1 MIKEAF
7 GKGATTEAAIE
18 AAKAELGAPWDADV
32 QIEVLKTA
40 SKKIL
45 GLFGGSLA
53 EVRAYYEIP
62 DAPKKEDKPR
72 KQAPK
77 KLEKPVE
84 AKKSEQVKKS
94 EPLKKREQPKKET
107 VKKQEEIKAA
117 VKSEAPVVADVPV
130 KEKTVGETSKKAES
144 YIRSILEGMGVSE
157 IEISACED
165 DEGVE
170 VQLNCGNDYGYVIGR
185 RGETL
190 DAIQYL
196 TRLVINKG
204 SDGYKRVSIN
214 AGNYREKREETLR
227 ELAKKNAS
235 RVRKYG
241 RNVTLDPMNPYE
253 RRIIHT
259 TIQEIEGVDSHS
271 VGSESDRRVVIT
283 LAEGFKATNPGRDNR
298 RSGRNDYH
306 RRDGYNNKKNVVT
319 EPARAPRSDSA
330 GSLYGKIEPKN
341 KEE

>member
-18 AAKAELGAPWDADV
+18 AAKSELGAPWDADV

-40 SKKIL
+40 KKKTL

-53 EVRAYYEIP
+53 EVRAYYEAP
-62 DAPKKEDKPR
+62 DEVKKPAVKNQKPAKPEKKAEAKKPESKKEAAPKKDETP
-72 KQAPK
+72 KQT
-77 KLEKPVE
+77 E
-84 AKKSEQVKKS
+84 
-94 EPLKKREQPKKET
+94 RT
-107 VKKQEEIKAA
+107 VGASSKAA
-117 VKSEAPVVADVPV
+117 EA
-130 KEKTVGETSKKAES
+130 
-144 YIRSILEGMGVSE
+144 YIKSILEGMGVQDAS
-157 IEISACED
+157 ISSSED
-165 DEGVE
+165 DESVY
-170 VQLNCGNDYGYVIGR
+170 VQLDCGNDYGYVIGR

-204 SDGYKRVSIN
+204 KDNYKRVSIN

-227 ELAKKNAS
+227 ELAKKNAA
-235 RVRKYG
+235 RVKKYG
-241 RNVTLDPMNPYE
+241 RNVCLDPMNPYE

-271 VGSESDRRVVIT
+271 IGSESDRRVVIT
-283 LAEGFKATNPGRDNR
+283 LAEGFKATNPSNGRGRRGDYRRYDNR
-298 RSGRNDYH
+298 SRS
-306 RRDGYNNKKNVVT
+306 K
-319 EPARAPRSDSA
+319 EQPAAPTRAPRSDLE
-330 GSLYGKIEPKN
+330 GSLYGKIEPKA

>member
-18 AAKAELGAPWDADV
+18 AAKNELGAPWDADV
-32 QIEVLKTA
+32 QIEVIKTA
-40 SKKIL
+40 KKKTL

-53 EVRAYYEIP
+53 EVRAYYEVP
-62 DAPKKEDKPR
+62 EEVKKSVPKAAKPAAPKQEKKTEVKKSDVQKTSSPKKEEETKP
-72 KQAPK
+72 
-77 KLEKPVE
+77 
-84 AKKSEQVKKS
+84 
-94 EPLKKREQPKKET
+94 ET
-107 VKKQEEIKAA
+107 
-117 VKSEAPVVADVPV
+117 P
-130 KEKTVGETSKKAES
+130 KTVGDASKAAEE
-144 YIRSILEGMGVSE
+144 YIKGILIGMGVTE
-157 IEISACED
+157 AKVSASED
-165 DEGVE
+165 DESVY
-170 VQLNCGNDYGYVIGR
+170 VQLDCGNDFGYVIGR

-204 SDGYKRVSIN
+204 KDSYKRVSIN

-227 ELAKKNAS
+227 DLAKRNAA
-235 RVRKYG
+235 RVKKYG
-241 RNVTLDPMNPYE
+241 RNVCLDPMNPYE

-283 LAEGFKATNPGRDNR
+283 LAEGFKATNPSYGRNR
-298 RSGRNDYH
+298 RGDYRRNENRSQSKDQQP
-306 RRDGYNNKKNVVT
+306 T
-319 EPARAPRSDSA
+319 RAPRSDLE

>member
-18 AAKAELGAPWDADV
+18 AAKSELRAPWDADV

-40 SKKIL
+40 KKKTL

-53 EVRAYYEIP
+53 EVRAYYEAP
-62 DAPKKEDKPR
+62 DEVKKPAVKNQKPAKPEKKAEAKKPEAKKEAAPKKDETP
-72 KQAPK
+72 KQT
-77 KLEKPVE
+77 E
-84 AKKSEQVKKS
+84 
-94 EPLKKREQPKKET
+94 RT
-107 VKKQEEIKAA
+107 VGASSKAA
-117 VKSEAPVVADVPV
+117 EA
-130 KEKTVGETSKKAES
+130 
-144 YIRSILEGMGVSE
+144 YIKSILEGMGVQDAS
-157 IEISACED
+157 ISSSED
-165 DEGVE
+165 DESVY
-170 VQLNCGNDYGYVIGR
+170 VQLDCGNDYGYVIGR

-204 SDGYKRVSIN
+204 KDNYKRVSIN

-227 ELAKKNAS
+227 ELAKKNAA
-235 RVRKYG
+235 RVKKYG
-241 RNVTLDPMNPYE
+241 RNVCLDPMNPYE

-271 VGSESDRRVVIT
+271 IGSESDRRVVIT
-283 LAEGFKATNPGRDNR
+283 LAEGFKATNPSNGRGRRGDYRRYDNR
-298 RSGRNDYH
+298 SRS
-306 RRDGYNNKKNVVT
+306 K
-319 EPARAPRSDSA
+319 EQPAAPTRAPRSDLE
-330 GSLYGKIEPKN
+330 GSLYGKIEPKA

>member
-18 AAKAELGAPWDADV
+18 AAKSELGAPWDADV

-40 SKKIL
+40 KKKTL

-53 EVRAYYEIP
+53 EVRAYYEAP
-62 DAPKKEDKPR
+62 DE
-72 KQAPK
+72 
-77 KLEKPVE
+77 
-84 AKKSEQVKKS
+84 VKK
-94 EPLKKREQPKKET
+94 P
-107 VKKQEEIKAA
+107 A
-117 VKSEAPVVADVPV
+117 VKNQKPAKPE
-130 KEKTVGETSKKAES
+130 KKAES
-144 YIRSILEGMGVSE
+144 KKPEAKKEAAPKKDETPKQTERTVGASSKAAEAYIKSILEGMGVQDAS
-157 IEISACED
+157 ISSSED
-165 DEGVE
+165 DESVY
-170 VQLNCGNDYGYVIGR
+170 VQLDCGNDYGYVIGR

-204 SDGYKRVSIN
+204 KDNYKRVSIN

-227 ELAKKNAS
+227 ELAKKNAA
-235 RVRKYG
+235 RVKKYG
-241 RNVTLDPMNPYE
+241 RNVCLDPMNPYE

-271 VGSESDRRVVIT
+271 IGSESDRRVVIT
-283 LAEGFKATNPGRDNR
+283 LAEGFKATNPSNGRGRRGDYRRYDNR
-298 RSGRNDYH
+298 SRS
-306 RRDGYNNKKNVVT
+306 K
-319 EPARAPRSDSA
+319 EQPAAPTRAPRSDLE
-330 GSLYGKIEPKN
+330 GSLYGKIEPKA

>member
-18 AAKAELGAPWDADV
+18 AAKSELGAPWDADV

-40 SKKIL
+40 KKKTL

-53 EVRAYYEIP
+53 EVRAYYEAP
-62 DAPKKEDKPR
+62 DEVKKPAVKNQKPAKPEKKAEAKKPEAKKEAAPKKDETP
-72 KQAPK
+72 KQT
-77 KLEKPVE
+77 E
-84 AKKSEQVKKS
+84 
-94 EPLKKREQPKKET
+94 RT
-107 VKKQEEIKAA
+107 VGASSKAA
-117 VKSEAPVVADVPV
+117 EA
-130 KEKTVGETSKKAES
+130 
-144 YIRSILEGMGVSE
+144 YIKSILEGMGVQDAS
-157 IEISACED
+157 ISSSED
-165 DEGVE
+165 DESVY
-170 VQLNCGNDYGYVIGR
+170 VQLDCGNDYGYVIGR

-204 SDGYKRVSIN
+204 KDNYKRVSIN

-227 ELAKKNAS
+227 ELAKKNAA
-235 RVRKYG
+235 RVKKYG
-241 RNVTLDPMNPYE
+241 RNVCLDPMNPYE

-271 VGSESDRRVVIT
+271 IGSESDRRVVIT
-283 LAEGFKATNPGRDNR
+283 LAEGFKATNPLNGRGRRGDYRRYDNR
-298 RSGRNDYH
+298 SRS
-306 RRDGYNNKKNVVT
+306 K
-319 EPARAPRSDSA
+319 EQPAAPTRAPRSDLE
-330 GSLYGKIEPKN
+330 GSLYGKIEPKA

>member
-7 GKGATTEAAIE
+7 GKGATTEAAVE

-32 QIEVLKTA
+32 QVEVIKTA

-53 EVRAYYEIP
+53 EARAYYEIP
-62 DAPKKEDKPR
+62 DAPKKEEKT
-72 KQAPK
+72 KKQQAPK
-77 KLEKPVE
+77 
-84 AKKSEQVKKS
+84 A
-94 EPLKKREQPKKET
+94 PKKADKPQE
-107 VKKQEEIKAA
+107 KKAEA
-117 VKSEAPVVADVPV
+117 VKEVKEVKETKAVKEEAPVAPA
-130 KEKTVGETSKKAES
+130 KEKTVGEASIKAEK
-144 YIRSILEGMGVSE
+144 YIRSILEGMGVSDA
-157 IEISACED
+157 EISACED
-165 DEGVE
+165 DDGVE

-214 AGNYREKREETLR
+214 AGNYREKRVETLR
-227 ELAKKNAS
+227 ELAKKNAA
-235 RVRKYG
+235 RVKKYG
-241 RNVTLDPMNPYE
+241 RNATLDPMNPYE

-298 RSGRNDYH
+298 RGGRNDY
-306 RRDGYNNKKNVVT
+306 RRKDNYKKSAPAA
-319 EPARAPRSDSA
+319 EPTRAPRSDSA

-341 KEE
+341 KVEE

>member
-18 AAKAELGAPWDADV
+18 AAKSELGAPWDADV

-40 SKKIL
+40 KKKTL

-53 EVRAYYEIP
+53 EVRAYYEAP
-62 DAPKKEDKPR
+62 DEVKKPAVKNQKPAKPEKKAEAKKPEAKKEAAPKKDETP
-72 KQAPK
+72 KQTERIVGA
-77 KLEKPVE
+77 
-84 AKKSEQVKKS
+84 SS
-94 EPLKKREQPKKET
+94 
-107 VKKQEEIKAA
+107 KAA
-117 VKSEAPVVADVPV
+117 EA
-130 KEKTVGETSKKAES
+130 
-144 YIRSILEGMGVSE
+144 YIKSILEGMGVQDAS
-157 IEISACED
+157 ISSSED
-165 DEGVE
+165 DESVY
-170 VQLNCGNDYGYVIGR
+170 VQLDCGNDYGYVIGR

-204 SDGYKRVSIN
+204 KDNYKRVSIN

-227 ELAKKNAS
+227 ELAKKNAA
-235 RVRKYG
+235 RVKKYG
-241 RNVTLDPMNPYE
+241 RNVCLDPMNPYE

-271 VGSESDRRVVIT
+271 IGSESDRRVVIT
-283 LAEGFKATNPGRDNR
+283 LAEGFKATNPSNGRGRRGDYRRYDNR
-298 RSGRNDYH
+298 SRS
-306 RRDGYNNKKNVVT
+306 K
-319 EPARAPRSDSA
+319 EQPAAPTRAPRSDLE
-330 GSLYGKIEPKN
+330 GSLYGKIEPKA

>member
-7 GKGATTEAAIE
+7 GKGATTEAAVE
-18 AAKAELGAPWDADV
+18 AAKAELNAPWDADV

-62 DAPKKEDKPR
+62 DAPKKEDKPK

-77 KLEKPVE
+77 KAEKPQE
-84 AKKSEQVKKS
+84 AKKPEQPKKAEQVKK
-94 EPLKKREQPKKET
+94 PVAKEET
-107 VKKQEEIKAA
+107 
-117 VKSEAPVVADVPV
+117 PVVVAPA
-130 KEKTVGETSKKAES
+130 KEKTVGEASKKAEN
-144 YIRSILEGMGVSE
+144 YIRSILEGMGVSD

-204 SDGYKRVSIN
+204 NDGYKRVSIN

-227 ELAKKNAS
+227 ELAKKNAA
-235 RVRKYG
+235 RVKKYG
-241 RNVTLDPMNPYE
+241 RNVSLDPMNPYE

-298 RSGRNDYH
+298 RGGRNDYH
-306 RRDGYNNKKNVVT
+306 RRDGYNNKKAAAI
-319 EPARAPRSDSA
+319 EPARAPRSDFA

>member
-18 AAKAELGAPWDADV
+18 AAKSELGAPWDADV

-40 SKKIL
+40 KKKTL

-53 EVRAYYEIP
+53 EVRAYYEAP
-62 DAPKKEDKPR
+62 DEVKKPAVKNQKPAKPEKKAETKKPEAKKEAAPKKDETP
-72 KQAPK
+72 KQT
-77 KLEKPVE
+77 E
-84 AKKSEQVKKS
+84 
-94 EPLKKREQPKKET
+94 RT
-107 VKKQEEIKAA
+107 VGASSKAA
-117 VKSEAPVVADVPV
+117 EA
-130 KEKTVGETSKKAES
+130 
-144 YIRSILEGMGVSE
+144 YIKSILEGMGVQDAS
-157 IEISACED
+157 ISSSED
-165 DEGVE
+165 DESVY
-170 VQLNCGNDYGYVIGR
+170 VQLDCSNDYGYVIGR

-204 SDGYKRVSIN
+204 KDNYKRVSIN

-227 ELAKKNAS
+227 ELAKKNAA
-235 RVRKYG
+235 RVKRYG
-241 RNVTLDPMNPYE
+241 RNVCLDPMNPYE

-271 VGSESDRRVVIT
+271 IGSESDRRVVIT
-283 LAEGFKATNPGRDNR
+283 LAEGFKATNPSNGRGRRGDYRRYDNR
-298 RSGRNDYH
+298 SRS
-306 RRDGYNNKKNVVT
+306 K
-319 EPARAPRSDSA
+319 EQPAAPTRAPRSDLE
-330 GSLYGKIEPKN
+330 GSLYGKIEPKA

>member
-18 AAKAELGAPWDADV
+18 AAKSELGAPWDADV

-40 SKKIL
+40 KKKTL

-53 EVRAYYEIP
+53 EVRAYYEAP
-62 DAPKKEDKPR
+62 DEVKKPAVKNQKPAKTEKKAEAKKPEAKKEAAPKKDETP
-72 KQAPK
+72 KQT
-77 KLEKPVE
+77 E
-84 AKKSEQVKKS
+84 
-94 EPLKKREQPKKET
+94 RT
-107 VKKQEEIKAA
+107 VGASSKAA
-117 VKSEAPVVADVPV
+117 EA
-130 KEKTVGETSKKAES
+130 
-144 YIRSILEGMGVSE
+144 YIKSILEGMGVQDAS
-157 IEISACED
+157 ISSSED
-165 DEGVE
+165 DESVY
-170 VQLNCGNDYGYVIGR
+170 VQLDCGNDYGYVIGR

-204 SDGYKRVSIN
+204 KDNYKRVSIN

-227 ELAKKNAS
+227 ELAKKNAA
-235 RVRKYG
+235 RVKKYG
-241 RNVTLDPMNPYE
+241 RNVCLDPMNPYE

-271 VGSESDRRVVIT
+271 IGSESDRRVVIT
-283 LAEGFKATNPGRDNR
+283 LAEGFKATNPSNGRGRRGDYRRYDNR
-298 RSGRNDYH
+298 SRS
-306 RRDGYNNKKNVVT
+306 K
-319 EPARAPRSDSA
+319 EQPAAPTRAPRSDLE
-330 GSLYGKIEPKN
+330 GSLYGKIEPKA

>member
-7 GKGATTEAAIE
+7 GKGATTEAAVE

-32 QIEVLKTA
+32 QIEIIKTA

-45 GLFGGSLA
+45 GIFGGSLA
-53 EVRAYYEIP
+53 EARAYYEIP
-62 DAPKKEDKPR
+62 DEPKKEDKP
-72 KQAPK
+72 KKQQAPK
-77 KLEKPVE
+77 
-84 AKKSEQVKKS
+84 A
-94 EPLKKREQPKKET
+94 PKKAEKT
-107 VKKQEEIKAA
+107 QEKKAEAHA
-117 VKSEAPVVADVPV
+117 VKETKEVKAEAAPAEPAPV
-130 KEKTVGETSKKAES
+130 KEKTVGEASKKAEQ
-144 YIRSILEGMGVSE
+144 YIRSILEGMGVGE

-170 VQLNCGNDYGYVIGR
+170 VQLNCGSDYGYVIGR

-204 SDGYKRVSIN
+204 TDGYKRVSIN

-235 RVRKYG
+235 RVKKYG

-298 RSGRNDYH
+298 RGGRNDYRH
-306 RRDGYNNKKNVVT
+306 KKPAAAAA
-319 EPARAPRSDSA
+319 EPTRAPRSDSA
-330 GSLYGKIEPKN
+330 GSLYGKIEPRN
-341 KEE
+341 KEAE

>member
-18 AAKAELGAPWDADV
+18 AAKSELGAPWDADV

-40 SKKIL
+40 KKKTL

-53 EVRAYYEIP
+53 EVRAYYEAP
-62 DAPKKEDKPR
+62 DEVKKPAVKNQKPAKPEKKAEAKKPEAKKEAAPKKDETP
-72 KQAPK
+72 KQT
-77 KLEKPVE
+77 E
-84 AKKSEQVKKS
+84 
-94 EPLKKREQPKKET
+94 RT
-107 VKKQEEIKAA
+107 VGASSKAA
-117 VKSEAPVVADVPV
+117 EA
-130 KEKTVGETSKKAES
+130 
-144 YIRSILEGMGVSE
+144 YIKNILEGMGVQDAS
-157 IEISACED
+157 ISSSED
-165 DEGVE
+165 DESVY
-170 VQLNCGNDYGYVIGR
+170 VQLDCGNDYGYVIGR

-204 SDGYKRVSIN
+204 KDNYKRVSIN

-227 ELAKKNAS
+227 ELAKKNAA
-235 RVRKYG
+235 RVKKYG
-241 RNVTLDPMNPYE
+241 RNVCLDPMNPYE

-271 VGSESDRRVVIT
+271 IGSESDRRVVIT
-283 LAEGFKATNPGRDNR
+283 LAEGFKATNPSNGRGRRGDYRRYDNR
-298 RSGRNDYH
+298 SRS
-306 RRDGYNNKKNVVT
+306 K
-319 EPARAPRSDSA
+319 EQPAAPTRAPRSDLE
-330 GSLYGKIEPKN
+330 GSLYGKIEPKA

>member
-18 AAKAELGAPWDADV
+18 AAKSELGAPWDADV

-40 SKKIL
+40 KKKTL

-53 EVRAYYEIP
+53 EVRAYYEAP
-62 DAPKKEDKPR
+62 DEVKKPAVKNQKPAKPEKKAEAKKPEAKKEAAPKKDETP
-72 KQAPK
+72 KQT
-77 KLEKPVE
+77 E
-84 AKKSEQVKKS
+84 
-94 EPLKKREQPKKET
+94 RT
-107 VKKQEEIKAA
+107 VGASSKAA
-117 VKSEAPVVADVPV
+117 EA
-130 KEKTVGETSKKAES
+130 
-144 YIRSILEGMGVSE
+144 YIKSILEGMGVQDAS
-157 IEISACED
+157 ISSSED
-165 DEGVE
+165 DESVY
-170 VQLNCGNDYGYVIGR
+170 VQLDCGNDYGYVIGR

-204 SDGYKRVSIN
+204 KDNYKRVSIN

-227 ELAKKNAS
+227 ELAKKNAA
-235 RVRKYG
+235 RVKKYG
-241 RNVTLDPMNPYE
+241 RNVFLEPMNQYE

-271 VGSESDRRVVIT
+271 IGSESDRRVVIT
-283 LAEGFKATNPGRDNR
+283 LAEGFKATNPSNGRGRRGDYRRYDNR
-298 RSGRNDYH
+298 SRS
-306 RRDGYNNKKNVVT
+306 K
-319 EPARAPRSDSA
+319 EQPAAPTRAPRSDLE
-330 GSLYGKIEPKN
+330 GSLYGKIEPKA

>member
-18 AAKAELGAPWDADV
+18 AAKSELGAPWDADV

-40 SKKIL
+40 KKKTL

-53 EVRAYYEIP
+53 EVRAYYEAP
-62 DAPKKEDKPR
+62 DEVKKPAVKNQKPAKPEKKAEAKKPEAKKDAAPKKDETP
-72 KQAPK
+72 KQT
-77 KLEKPVE
+77 E
-84 AKKSEQVKKS
+84 
-94 EPLKKREQPKKET
+94 RT
-107 VKKQEEIKAA
+107 VGASSKAA
-117 VKSEAPVVADVPV
+117 EA
-130 KEKTVGETSKKAES
+130 
-144 YIRSILEGMGVSE
+144 YIKSILEGMGVKDAS
-157 IEISACED
+157 ISSSED
-165 DEGVE
+165 DESVY
-170 VQLNCGNDYGYVIGR
+170 VQLDCGNDYGYVIGR

-204 SDGYKRVSIN
+204 KDNYKRVSIN

-227 ELAKKNAS
+227 ELAKKNAA
-235 RVRKYG
+235 RVKKYG
-241 RNVTLDPMNPYE
+241 RNVCLDPMNPYE

-271 VGSESDRRVVIT
+271 IGSESDRRVVIT
-283 LAEGFKATNPGRDNR
+283 LAEGFKATNPSNGRGRRGDYRRYDNR
-298 RSGRNDYH
+298 SRS
-306 RRDGYNNKKNVVT
+306 K
-319 EPARAPRSDSA
+319 EQPAAPTRAPRSDLE
-330 GSLYGKIEPKN
+330 GSLYGKIEPKA

>member
-18 AAKAELGAPWDADV
+18 AAKNELGAPWDADV
-32 QIEVLKTA
+32 NIEVLKTA
-40 SKKIL
+40 KKKTL

-62 DAPKKEDKPR
+62 DEVKKPEAKAK
-72 KQAPK
+72 KQ
-77 KLEKPVE
+77 KPVE
-84 AKKSEQVKKS
+84 AEKKEAKKPEVKKEAPEKKQ
-94 EPLKKREQPKKET
+94 EPVKET
-107 VKKQEEIKAA
+107 VKTVGNASKAA
-117 VKSEAPVVADVPV
+117 EA
-130 KEKTVGETSKKAES
+130 
-144 YIRSILEGMGVSE
+144 YIKSILEGMGVE
-157 IEISACED
+157 DAKISANED
-165 DEGVE
+165 DESVY
-170 VQLNCGNDYGYVIGR
+170 VQLDCGNDYGFVIGR

-204 SDGYKRVSIN
+204 KDSYKRVSIN

-235 RVRKYG
+235 RVKKYG
-241 RNVTLDPMNPYE
+241 RNVCLDPMNPYE

-271 VGSESDRRVVIT
+271 IGSESDRRVVIT
-283 LAEGFKATNPGRDNR
+283 LAEGFKATHPSGGRKRRGDYRRSDNR
-298 RSGRNDYH
+298 SH
-306 RRDGYNNKKNVVT
+306 SKEQQQPT
-319 EPARAPRSDSA
+319 RAPRSDLE
-330 GSLYGKIEPKN
+330 GTLYGKIEPKN

>member
-18 AAKAELGAPWDADV
+18 AAKSELGAPWDADV

-40 SKKIL
+40 KKKTL

-53 EVRAYYEIP
+53 EVRAYYEAP
-62 DAPKKEDKPR
+62 DEVKKPAVKNQKPAKPEKKAEAKKPEAKKEAAPKKDETT
-72 KQAPK
+72 KQT
-77 KLEKPVE
+77 E
-84 AKKSEQVKKS
+84 
-94 EPLKKREQPKKET
+94 RT
-107 VKKQEEIKAA
+107 VGASSKAA
-117 VKSEAPVVADVPV
+117 EA
-130 KEKTVGETSKKAES
+130 
-144 YIRSILEGMGVSE
+144 YIKSILEGMGVQDAS
-157 IEISACED
+157 ISSSED
-165 DEGVE
+165 DESVY
-170 VQLNCGNDYGYVIGR
+170 VQLDCGNDYGYVIGR

-204 SDGYKRVSIN
+204 KDNYKRVSIN

-227 ELAKKNAS
+227 ELAKKNAA
-235 RVRKYG
+235 RVKKYG
-241 RNVTLDPMNPYE
+241 RNVCLDPMNPYE

-271 VGSESDRRVVIT
+271 IGSESDRRVVIT
-283 LAEGFKATNPGRDNR
+283 LAEGFKATNPSNGRGRRGDYRRYDNR
-298 RSGRNDYH
+298 SRS
-306 RRDGYNNKKNVVT
+306 K
-319 EPARAPRSDSA
+319 EQPAAPTRAPRSDLE
-330 GSLYGKIEPKN
+330 GSLYGKIEPKA

>member
-7 GKGATTEAAIE
+7 GKGATNEEAIE
-18 AAKAELGAPWDADV
+18 AAKKELDAPWDADV
-32 QIEVLKTA
+32 SVELIKMAKKKT
-40 SKKIL
+40 L

-53 EVRAYYEIP
+53 EARAYYEIP
-62 DAPKKEDKPR
+62 DEVKPAPKK
-72 KQAPK
+72 
-77 KLEKPVE
+77 
-84 AKKSEQVKKS
+84 QVK
-94 EPLKKREQPKKET
+94 EQKPKPQQKPA
-107 VKKQEEIKAA
+107 KKQEEKN
-117 VKSEAPVVADVPV
+117 VEAKPEK
-130 KEKTVGETSKKAES
+130 KEEPAKEMFVGEASKKAEK
-144 YIRSILEGMGVSE
+144 YIRSILEGMGVGE
-157 IEISACED
+157 IEISVSED
-165 DEGVE
+165 DEGV
-170 VQLNCGNDYGYVIGR
+170 VAQLDCGNDYGYIIGR

-204 SDGYKRVSIN
+204 NDGYKRVSIN

-235 RVRKYG
+235 RVKKYG

-283 LAEGFKATNPGRDNR
+283 LAEGFAATNPGHKSPR
-298 RSGRNDYH
+298 RNDY
-306 RRDGYNNKKNVVT
+306 RRNNSSKSSVASQ
-319 EPARAPRSDSA
+319 PARAPRSDSA
-330 GSLYGKIEPKN
+330 GTNLYGKIEPKN
-341 KEE
+341 

>member
-18 AAKAELGAPWDADV
+18 AAKSELGAPWDADV

-40 SKKIL
+40 KKKTL

-53 EVRAYYEIP
+53 EVRAYYEAP
-62 DAPKKEDKPR
+62 DEVKKPAVKNQKPAKTEKKAEAKKPEAKKEAAPKKDETP
-72 KQAPK
+72 KQT
-77 KLEKPVE
+77 E
-84 AKKSEQVKKS
+84 
-94 EPLKKREQPKKET
+94 RT
-107 VKKQEEIKAA
+107 VGASSKAA
-117 VKSEAPVVADVPV
+117 EA
-130 KEKTVGETSKKAES
+130 
-144 YIRSILEGMGVSE
+144 YIKSILEGMGVQDAN
-157 IEISACED
+157 ISSSED
-165 DEGVE
+165 DESVY
-170 VQLNCGNDYGYVIGR
+170 VQLDCGNDYGYVIGR

-204 SDGYKRVSIN
+204 KDNYKRVSIN

-227 ELAKKNAS
+227 ELAKKNAA
-235 RVRKYG
+235 RVKKYG
-241 RNVTLDPMNPYE
+241 RNVCLDPMNPYE

-271 VGSESDRRVVIT
+271 IGSESDRRVVIT
-283 LAEGFKATNPGRDNR
+283 LAEGFKATNPSNGRGRRGDYRRYDNR
-298 RSGRNDYH
+298 SRS
-306 RRDGYNNKKNVVT
+306 K
-319 EPARAPRSDSA
+319 EQPAAPTRAPRSDLE
-330 GSLYGKIEPKN
+330 GSLYGKIEPKA